1 MLKKIRNR
9 SPSKAESELME
20 FAKKLRY
27 NNDGK
32 IHIYEKKPSFSF
44 KENQKTTINDLN
56 KENFP
61 KEKINLIKKKEF
73 SQENQDPL
81 QNTKRRK
88 SSVEFLM
95 LIDENL
101 RKHNFPIFKEDE
113 YSLFKHKSFKPII
126 ELVNI

>member
-27 NNDGK
+27 NNNGK

-61 KEKINLIKKKEF
+61 KEKINLIKKKN
-73 SQENQDPL
+73 SL
-81 QNTKRRK
+81 KRIK
-88 SSVEFLM
+88 TLSKIL
-95 LIDENL
+95 
-101 RKHNFPIFKEDE
+101 KEE
-113 YSLFKHKSFKPII
+113 SL
-126 ELVNI
+126 L